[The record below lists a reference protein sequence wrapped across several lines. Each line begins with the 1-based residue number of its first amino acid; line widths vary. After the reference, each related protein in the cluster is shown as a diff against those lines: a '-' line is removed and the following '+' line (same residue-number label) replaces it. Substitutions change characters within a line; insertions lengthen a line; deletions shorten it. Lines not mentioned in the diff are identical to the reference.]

1 MKYVVSKTD
10 NIIIATHDDNQN
22 VENLYNNCTV
32 YKSTEHYELGDTFV
46 IPPATYQELTE
57 FLYQEKCKVAY
68 GGVTVVRDSQHY
80 TFETTQDSIT
90 MCNSLALAIASQPDT
105 YTIYWKCWCDGMP
118 KML

>member
-1 MKYVVSKTD
+1 MKYVVSNTD

-105 YTIYWKCWCDGMP
+105 YTIYWKYWCDGMP

>member
-1 MKYVVSKTD
+1 MKYVVSNTD
-10 NIIIATHDDNQN
+10 NTIIATHDDNQN

-80 TFETTQDSIT
+80 TF
-90 MCNSLALAIASQPDT
+90 
-105 YTIYWKCWCDGMP
+105 
-118 KML
+118 